1 MTEKTETPVADEN
14 SVPEIEDV
22 LALSPL
28 QEGLFSLARLAGA
41 DDLYT
46 MQFAL
51 EITGPVDSY
60 LLRRS
65 IEVILRRH
73 PNLRAAFW
81 DQDLP
86 KPVQIVPS
94 SVTLPWS
101 ERTADAD
108 EYAALAEAEARTG
121 FDLARGP
128 ALRVV
133 FVTLPDG
140 AHRMILTAHHLL
152 MDGWSLGVFFRE
164 MYAIYQAGGSAA
176 GLPAPRPYRDYIG
189 WLAARDSTADLG
201 KWTEYLAGAEPLILG
216 DRAESAVNTIVPETH
231 VLRLNSA
238 ETARLRAWAGAG
250 GLTLNTAVQYAWSV
264 VLGRLTDRDDL
275 VFGTTVSG
283 RPDELVGVETMIGLF
298 INTIPVRVRLDPGPA
313 SAQGVLD
320 TCRRIQR
327 EAVAMRDA
335 GYLSLSA
342 IQRAAGRG
350 GLFDTLFVFE
360 NVPVGDVL
368 RPVALTDGTQCT
380 VIESQG
386 LTHYPLAVVSYL
398 LDGELTLAVEAV
410 PALLGRLSAADLPE
424 RLAQVLRRLPGLDE
438 TGAAPLDVLLP
449 GEQPREPVAPAADIR
464 DVGVAELFARQVAAT
479 PDALALSTAE
489 RQFTYREL
497 STAAHRVAA
506 ALIERGVGAEDVVA
520 LALERSADSIVAVLG
535 VLAAG
540 AAYVPLDPELPTARI
555 ESILRQAR
563 PSLVLAGTGAGVLD
577 EIADLPP
584 VLPMDTAAAADA
596 GRTVL
601 PVPVHPQ
608 QRAYLIFTSGSTGEP
623 KGVVGTHG
631 ALAAYFADHR
641 DRVYRPAVAR
651 LGRPLRIAHAWSLSF
666 DASWQPLIGLFDG
679 HANHLFGSAE
689 MRDAGRLVDG
699 IQRYGL
705 DMIDT
710 TPSMFAQLAAAG
722 LVDEHGNVPLA
733 VLALGGE
740 AIGVPLWRQLG
751 ALSGTAVHNCYG
763 PTETTVEAV
772 VAAVTAAS
780 AVPVIGEPTAGT
792 VGYVLDSR
800 LRVVPDGVVGELY
813 LSGAQLA
820 RGYIGRPAGTA
831 ERFVAD
837 PYRRGARMYRTGDLV
852 RRLPAGELAYLGRA
866 DGQVKI
872 RGYRI
877 ETGEIETALSG
888 LPGVR
893 AAAVLPY
900 RRPSGTALVGFV
912 TGTDPGFRADGLRAE
927 LARSLPGYMVPQRIL
942 ALDALPM
949 TGNGKLD
956 VRRLEALAAAAA
968 DRDGSTPASTDTER
982 AICAV
987 IAELTGG
994 PEPGVDD
1001 DLIELGLDS
1010 IVALSLV
1017 NGLRRAGIATTPRMI
1032 LGVGTIAE
1040 LAERVDSST
1049 AGQRRH
1055 APAGYGAVGPVPIL
1069 SWMHEYGAYRRFS
1082 LGSLLELPAGITDP
1096 QLQAVLQALLDG
1108 HDLLRARFTDTATGY
1123 ELYTREPG
1131 AVSAAE
1137 ILTMVAGGVDLP
1149 ATISAQAHADADR
1162 LDPPAGRLVR
1172 ATRINRPGPTDL
1184 LLLTVHHLAVDPV
1197 SWYVISADLAASW
1210 AELSADPAAAAGR
1223 VPVLRPPVEH
1233 TGYREYAAALRAR
1246 RELPEV
1252 QAQRD
1257 YWQRQVALPDPVLGH
1272 RRPDP
1277 ATDSWG
1283 AYRAL
1288 RMQTSLATTAALLE
1302 SPAAVA
1308 GVREFLIATLVVTL
1322 ATWRTERGQD
1332 AAGGA
1337 YVAMEAHGREDAVLG
1352 PDIDTS
1358 HTVGWFTSMFPARF
1372 GAGVEPVDLAVAEQD
1387 PARSRDLLEAVAAEV
1402 AAIPNNGLDYGVL
1415 RYLAE
1420 DPDLVAAP
1428 GPQILFDYL
1437 GRVDLTGTG
1446 TAWNPVSEHELI
1458 GNLPLAPEPDFG
1470 LRCALDVLA
1479 GIGATPDGP
1488 QLVTLL
1494 RWSEALF
1501 AESDIERFVE
1511 IWQDATAALI
1521 RAFGPVD
1528 LKAAGPVG
1536 A

>member
-1 MTEKTETPVADEN
+1 MTEKTKTSVAEQDA
-14 SVPEIEDV
+14 VPEIEDV

-28 QEGLFSLARLAGA
+28 QEGLFSLARLAGEG
-41 DDLYT
+41 DLYT

-51 EITGPVDSY
+51 HITGPVDSA

-81 DQDLP
+81 DRDLP

-94 SVTLPWS
+94 SVVLPWS
-101 ERTADAD
+101 ERTASLP
-108 EYAALAEAEARTG
+108 EYAALAESEARTG

-128 ALRVV
+128 ALRVM
-133 FVTLPDG
+133 FVSLPDG
-140 AHRMILTAHHLL
+140 THRMLLTAHHLL

-164 MYAIYQAGGSAA
+164 MYAIYQAGGSAD

-189 WLAARDSTADLG
+189 WLAARDTAADLR
-201 KWTEYLAGAEPLILG
+201 KWTGYLAGVEPLILG
-216 DRAESAVNTIVPETH
+216 ERADSAINTIVPDVH
-231 VLRLNSA
+231 VLKMSRA
-238 ETARLRAWAGAG
+238 DTDRLRAWAGAN

-264 VLGRLTDRDDL
+264 VLGRLTDRQDV

-283 RPDELVGVETMIGLF
+283 RPDELSGVETMIGLF
-298 INTIPVRVRLDPGPA
+298 INTIPVRVRLQPPGEA
-313 SAQGVLD
+313 AGVVEA
-320 TCRRIQR
+320 CRRIQR

-368 RPVALTDGTQCT
+368 RPVTLADGTEYT

-398 LDGELTLAVEAV
+398 LDGELSLGVEAV
-410 PALLGRLSAADLPE
+410 PALLGRLVAPDLPE
-424 RLAQVLRRLPGLDE
+424 RLARVLRQLPELGTAGPD
-438 TGAAPLDVLLP
+438 ALDVLLP
-449 GEQPREPVAPAADIR
+449 TEQPRPPALPAADVR
-464 DVGVAELFARQVAAT
+464 GTGVAELFARQVAAT
-479 PDALALSTAE
+479 PDALALTTAD
-489 RQFTYREL
+489 RAFTYREL
-497 STAAHRVAA
+497 ATAAHRVAA
-506 ALIERGVGAEDVVA
+506 ALLRRGLGAEDVVA
-520 LALERSADSIVAVLG
+520 LALARSAESVVAILG

-540 AAYVPLDPELPTARI
+540 AAYVPIDPELPAGRI
-555 ESILRQAR
+555 ETILRRAR
-563 PSLVLAGTGAGVLD
+563 PSLMLTAAGTSVLD
-577 EIADLPP
+577 ELTDHPPALDIAEALGTEPDDSP
-584 VLPMDTAAAADA
+584 
-596 GRTVL
+596 L

-623 KGVVGTHG
+623 KGVVGTHA

-666 DASWQPLIGLFDG
+666 DASWQPLIGLLDG
-679 HANHLFGSAE
+679 HAVHLFGPHE
-689 MRDAGRLVDG
+689 MRDARQLVDG
-699 IQRYGL
+699 IGRYAL

-722 LVDEHGNVPLA
+722 LVDEDGNTPLA

-740 AIGVPLWRQLG
+740 AIGVPLWRQLAG
-751 ALSGTAVHNCYG
+751 LPDTAVHNCYG

-772 VAAVTAAS
+772 VAAVTGADTE
-780 AVPVIGEPTAGT
+780 PVIGTATAGT
-792 VGYVLDSR
+792 AAYVLDSR
-800 LRVVPDGVVGELY
+800 LRVVPDGVLGELY

-837 PYRRGARMYRTGDLV
+837 PHRPGARMYRTGDLV
-852 RRLPAGELAYLGRA
+852 RRLPSGELAYLGRA

-877 ETGEIETALSG
+877 EIGEIETALAA

-893 AAAVLPY
+893 SAAVLPY
-900 RRPSGTALVGFV
+900 RRPSGTVLIGFV
-912 TGTDPGFRADGLRAE
+912 TGTGTEVPTTDFRGR
-927 LARSLPGYMVPQRIL
+927 LAGSLPSYMVPQRVL
-942 ALDALPM
+942 AVESLPM

-956 VRRLEALAAAAA
+956 TRRLEALAAEALRGGGDSAA
-968 DRDGSTPASTDTER
+968 RTETEQ

-994 PEPGVDD
+994 PRPGVHD

-1017 NGLRRAGIATTPRMI
+1017 NGLRRAGISTTPRMI
-1032 LGVGTIAE
+1032 LSVGTIAE
-1040 LAERVDSST
+1040 LAERVDAAAA
-1049 AGQRRH
+1049 AGQRQT
-1055 APAGYGAVGPVPIL
+1055 PTGYGVVGEVPIL
-1069 SWMHEYGAYRRFS
+1069 SWMYEYGRYRRFS
-1082 LGSLLELPAGITDP
+1082 LSTLLGLPAGITEP
-1096 QLQAVLQALLDG
+1096 QLRAVLQALLDG
-1108 HDLLRARFTDTATGY
+1108 HDMLRARFTGTGTGY
-1123 ELYTREPG
+1123 ELCTRAPG

-1137 ILTMVAGGVDLP
+1137 VLSTVAGGTDLP
-1149 ATISAQAHADADR
+1149 ATVAARARDDAEL
-1162 LDPPAGRLVR
+1162 LDPSAGELIR
-1172 ATRINRPGPTDL
+1172 ATRITRPDSTDL

-1210 AELSADPAAAAGR
+1210 AELSADPAASDG
-1223 VPVLRPPVEH
+1223 VPVLRPPSEH

-1246 RELPEV
+1246 AELPEV
-1252 QAQRD
+1252 RAQRD
-1257 YWQRQVALPDPVLGH
+1257 YWHRQAALPDPVLGT

-1277 ATDSWG
+1277 AADSWG
-1283 AYRAL
+1283 SYRA
-1288 RMQTSLATTAALLE
+1288 RRVSTPPATTTALLE
-1302 SPAAVA
+1302 SPAAVV
-1308 GVREFLIATLVVTL
+1308 GVREFLLATLVVTL
-1322 ATWRTERGQD
+1322 TTWRAERGQD
-1332 AAGGA
+1332 TSGGA

-1358 HTVGWFTSMFPARF
+1358 HTVGWFTSMFAARF
-1372 GAGVEPVDLAVAEQD
+1372 GAAAEPVDLAVARRD
-1387 PARSRDLLEAVAAEV
+1387 PARVRALLDAVAADM
-1402 AAIPNNGLDYGVL
+1402 AAIPHNGLDYGVL
-1415 RYLAE
+1415 KYLAA
-1420 DPDLVAAP
+1420 DPVLAADP
-1428 GPQILFDYL
+1428 EPQILFDYL
-1437 GRVDLTGTG
+1437 GRVDLTGSA
-1446 TAWNPVSEHELI
+1446 TAWTPVTEGGLVEH
-1458 GNLPLAPEPDFG
+1458 LPLAPEPEFG

-1479 GIGATPDGP
+1479 GIAPTPEGP

-1494 RWSEALF
+1494 RWSESIF
-1501 AESDIERFVE
+1501 AESDIDRFIR
-1511 IWQDATAALI
+1511 IWQEAMAVLVRALS
-1521 RAFGPVD
+1521 PVD
-1528 LKAAGPVG
+1528 LPAADSVG

>member
-1 MTEKTETPVADEN
+1 MTEKTKTPVADEN
-14 SVPEIEDV
+14 PVPEIEDV

-51 EITGPVDSY
+51 EITGPVDGD
-60 LLRRS
+60 LLRRT

-81 DQDLP
+81 DRDLP

-94 SVTLPWS
+94 SVTLPWF
-101 ERTADAD
+101 ERNADPH
-108 EYAALAEAEARTG
+108 EYAALAESEARTG

-133 FVTLPDG
+133 WVTLPDSS
-140 AHRMILTAHHLL
+140 HRMILTAHHLL

-189 WLAARDSTADLG
+189 WLAARDSVADLG

-216 DRAESAVNTIVPETH
+216 DRADSAINTIVPETH
-231 VLRLNSA
+231 VLRMNSE

-298 INTIPVRVRLDPGPA
+298 INTIPVRVRLDTGSGGAP
-313 SAQGVLD
+313 GVLD
-320 TCRRIQR
+320 ACRRIQR

-350 GLFDTLFVFE
+350 NLFDTLFVFE

-368 RPVALTDGTQCT
+368 RPVTLTDGTQCT

-410 PALLGRLSAADLPE
+410 PALLGHLSAADLPE
-424 RLAQVLRRLPGLDE
+424 RLARVLRRLPDIDE
-438 TGAAPLDVLLP
+438 TGAAAPDVLLP
-449 GEQPREPVAPAADIR
+449 GEQPREPVATAPDVR
-464 DVGVAELFARQVAAT
+464 DMGVAQLFARQVAAT

-489 RQFTYREL
+489 RRFTYREL
-497 STAAHRVAA
+497 AAAAHRVAA
-506 ALIERGVGAEDVVA
+506 ALIGRGVGAEDVVA
-520 LALERSADSIVAVLG
+520 LALPRSAESVVAVLG

-540 AAYVPLDPELPTARI
+540 AAYVPLDLELPAARI

-563 PSLVLAGTGAGVLD
+563 PRLVLAGAAGLDGITG
-577 EIADLPP
+577 LPP
-584 VLPMDTAAAADA
+584 VLDMETAAAADPGGA
-596 GRTVL
+596 ML

-641 DRVYRPAVAR
+641 ERVYRPAVAR

-679 HANHLFGSAE
+679 HANHLFGTAE
-689 MRDAGRLVDG
+689 MRDAGRLVAG
-699 IQRYGL
+699 IRRHEL

-772 VAAVTAAS
+772 VAAVTATS
-780 AVPVIGEPTAGT
+780 TVPVIGTPTAGT

-820 RGYIGRPAGTA
+820 RGYAGRPAGTA

-837 PYRRGARMYRTGDLV
+837 PYRTGARMYRTGDLV
-852 RRLPAGELAYLGRA
+852 RRLPSGELAYLGRA

-877 ETGEIETALSG
+877 ETGEIETALAG

-900 RRPSGTALVGFV
+900 RRPGGMALAGFV
-912 TGTDPGFRADGLRAE
+912 TGTDPGFRADGLRGE

-956 VRRLEALAAAAA
+956 VRRLEALAVAAA
-968 DRDGSTPASTDTER
+968 DRDGSTPASTETER

-994 PEPGVDD
+994 PEPGVDE

-1032 LGVGTIAE
+1032 LSVGTIAE
-1040 LAERVDSST
+1040 LAERVDAGSAGDRRPAT
-1049 AGQRRH
+1049 AE
-1055 APAGYGAVGPVPIL
+1055 YGAVGRVPIL
-1069 SWMHEYGAYRRFS
+1069 SWMHEYGGYRRFS
-1082 LGSLLELPAGITDP
+1082 LGSLLELPAGITEP
-1096 QLQAVLQALLDG
+1096 QLLAVLQALLDG
-1108 HDLLRARFTDTATGY
+1108 HDLLRARFTETATGY

-1131 AVSAAE
+1131 AVPAAE
-1137 ILTMVAGGVDLP
+1137 VFSAVPGGADLP
-1149 ATISAQAHADADR
+1149 AAISAQAHADADR
-1162 LDPPAGRLVR
+1162 LDPPAGRLVY
-1172 ATRINRPGPTDL
+1172 ATRITRPGPTDL

-1210 AELSADPAAAAGR
+1210 AELTADPAVAAGR
-1223 VPVLRPPVEH
+1223 APVLRPPVEH

-1252 QAQRD
+1252 RAQRD
-1257 YWQRQVALPDPVLGH
+1257 YWRRQVALPDPVLGH

-1277 ATDSWG
+1277 ATDNWG
-1283 AYRAL
+1283 SYRAL
-1288 RMQTSLATTAALLE
+1288 RLHTSPETTAALLE

-1332 AAGGA
+1332 ATGGA

-1372 GAGVEPVDLAVAEQD
+1372 GAGVEPVDLAVAGQD
-1387 PARSRDLLEAVAAEV
+1387 PARVRSLLATVAAEV
-1402 AAIPNNGLDYGVL
+1402 AAVPNNGLDYGVL

-1479 GIGATPDGP
+1479 GIGATPHGP

-1501 AESDIERFVE
+1501 AEADIERFVE

-1528 LKAAGPVG
+1528 LKAAGAVG